1 MEGEAAEV
9 RFVFAWNQTVKV
21 ASKMTNPEYTNKKR
35 TSSFIFKHYYFADNL
50 RFNGHSEIFERI
62 CIKWSFYIWETLT
75 RIFAKITAN

>member
-35 TSSFIFKHYYFADNL
+35 TSSFIFKHYYFADST
-50 RFNGHSEIFERI
+50 FNGHCEIFGCI
-62 CIKWSFYIWETLT
+62 CIKWSFYIWETLM